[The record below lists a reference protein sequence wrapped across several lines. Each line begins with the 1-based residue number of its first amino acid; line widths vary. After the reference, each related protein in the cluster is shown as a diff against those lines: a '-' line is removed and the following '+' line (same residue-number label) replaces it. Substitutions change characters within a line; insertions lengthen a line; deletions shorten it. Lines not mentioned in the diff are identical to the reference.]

1 MAFAKKVVVPTPL
14 PSVRQYTGHFAF
26 PTGNRVERWFYYL
39 YGLKYGTNTLLETI
53 NYFHP
58 KNNLLQA

>member
-1 MAFAKKVVVPTPL
+1 MAFAKKMVVPTL
-14 PSVRQYTGHFAF
+14 PSVRQYTGYFLQGVGA
-26 PTGNRVERWFYYL
+26 RWFYYL

>member
-1 MAFAKKVVVPTPL
+1 MAFAKKMVVPTL
-14 PSVRQYTGHFAF
+14 PSVRQYTGYFLHA
-26 PTGNRVERWFYYL
+26 TQGGARWFYYL